1 VRWIE
6 VDPVAIGRVFVAI
19 EAGALVRTADGGRTW
34 EDRVPGGPFDTHTM
48 ASHRGAPD
56 RLYAAAGDGYFETR
70 DAARTWRR
78 DVKGLSHRYLVGI
91 TVDPGD
97 PSTVLVSASSGPWHA
112 YNPKSAEAYVYR
124 KSGDGAWRVVRDGLP
139 AAEGTTVMHFAVT
152 EAPEVVYGA
161 DNRGVFRSD
170 DAGMHWTG
178 LDLPW
183 QPYYPPQGVRALLAL
198 EW

>member
-6 VDPVAIGRVFVAI
+6 VDPVAPGRVFVAI

-56 RLYAAAGDGYFETR
+56 RFYSAAGDGYFETR
-70 DAARTWRR
+70 DAGRTWRR
-78 DVKGLSHRYLVGI
+78 DLKGLGHRYLVGI

-112 YNPKSAEAYVYR
+112 YNPKTAETYVYR
-124 KSGDGAWRVVRDGLP
+124 KTGDGAWRPVRAGLP

-198 EW
+198 EA